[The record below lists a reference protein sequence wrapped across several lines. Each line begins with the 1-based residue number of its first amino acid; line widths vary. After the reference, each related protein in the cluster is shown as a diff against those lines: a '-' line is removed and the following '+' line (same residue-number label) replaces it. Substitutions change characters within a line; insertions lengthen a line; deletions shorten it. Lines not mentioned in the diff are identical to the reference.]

1 MDHVQILDGLLTY
14 GALGLVTAYFMV
26 KDWQLNSKL
35 QQTLSDFTVALNTLI
50 GKDLK

>member
-1 MDHVQILDGLLTY
+1 MDYPIIESIMTY

-50 GKDLK
+50 GKDVK